1 MNPLG
6 AALKSLA
13 AALDRL
19 GIPYV
24 IGGSVA
30 SSARGEYRATA
41 DIDILAAIAARHTEQ
56 FARALGPEWYAEPEP
71 MRVAI
76 AAHRA
81 FNVIH
86 MKLGVK
92 VDIFPAT
99 EEFHEAQLERATRMT
114 LRFLD
119 DSTQYPVATAEDI
132 LLAKLRWYKDGGGT
146 SERQWRDIGGIAAAN
161 PSMDMDYLNRWA
173 ASLGV
178 SDLLARAR
186 KEAS

>member
-1 MNPLG
+1 
-6 AALKSLA
+6 LA
-13 AALDRL
+13 AVLERL

-24 IGGSVA
+24 IGGSIA

-41 DIDILAAIAARHTEQ
+41 HVDILAAIAARHTEQ
-56 FARALGPEWYAEPEP
+56 LARELGPDWYAEPEQ

-92 VDIFPAT
+92 VDVFPAT
-99 EEFHEAQLERATRMT
+99 EGFHEAQLERATRMT

-119 DSTQYPVATAEDI
+119 DSTQYTVATAEDI
-132 LLAKLRWYKDGGGT
+132 LLARLRWFKDGGET
-146 SERQWRDIGGIAAAN
+146 SERQWRDIAGIVAAS
-161 PSMDMDYLNRWA
+161 PSLEMDYLNRWA

-178 SDLLARAR
+178 TELLARAL
-186 KEAS
+186 KENT